1 MLRDNCTGE
10 QLQAA
15 NTALDDGYYFWGRS
29 RVQEMIHSLQWLY
42 DKHPQG
48 KESELLAAM
57 NLLHGC
63 GWNWEDWF
71 VKGVY
76 PFEDLY
82 DLPDS
87 FSDDNFQFLHG
98 VNVGEGLSF
107 PQSIHKINANNA
119 DAQVSRLRQ

>member
-1 MLRDNCTGE
+1 
-10 QLQAA
+10 
-15 NTALDDGYYFWGRS
+15 
-29 RVQEMIHSLQWLY
+29 MIQSLQWLY

-48 KESELLAAM
+48 KRSELLAAM
-57 NLLHGC
+57 DLLHVC

-71 VKGVY
+71 VSGIY

-107 PQSIHKINANNA
+107 SQSDYKMNAHC
-119 DAQVSRLRQ
+119 